1 MSDTTIKRGDLVR
14 ITAGGKVYKV
24 IRFTR
29 VGRVFLSADADH
41 VDAAQRLPDANS
53 TYDPDSLIRVD
64 D

>member
-1 MSDTTIKRGDLVR
+1 MSGLKRLDLVR
-14 ITAGGKVYKV
+14 ITEGGKVYKV

-29 VGRVFLSADADH
+29 EGRVFLSADADH
-41 VDAAQRLPDANS
+41 PDAAQRLPDANM

>member
-1 MSDTTIKRGDLVR
+1 MSGIKRGDLVR

-29 VGRVFLSADADH
+29 EGRVFLSADAEH
-41 VDAAQRLPDANS
+41 ADAAQRLPDVNS
-53 TYDPDSLIRVD
+53 TYNPDSLFKVD